1 MAVRARQQRFY
12 TVQMDPKIVL
22 KESLIMRNGLRFKS
36 VSIQCCGLVL
46 FLFTSLAYAESLYI
60 ETSRAYSHPYAGSA
74 ADLESTMTSRIIA
87 GVAVTPHFAIEVGMN
102 EFSTQQD
109 RRQEDEV
116 SRYRVKIRSNDF
128 LSGIKGQVSLNEAA
142 VLYASTGWLFW
153 DTEFELE
160 EYFWGIAPSGFD
172 EASDKGM
179 GYYVTGGLR
188 FYFAKH
194 GYIDVYLSRHQRNGI
209 FADVSDYPVTI
220 REGLK
225 GIGVGLSI

>member
-1 MAVRARQQRFY
+1 MGLNLVF
-12 TVQMDPKIVL
+12 

-60 ETSRAYSHPYAGSA
+60 ETSRAYSHPYAGRA

-172 EASDKGM
+172 EASDKGV